1 MNGLTRT
8 IVAGCVAFVG
18 GILGGCS
25 STNNL
30 EGKVV
35 AGNASIVTVVDSTDE
50 RVSGPG
56 IAGAKVVLRSRSTG
70 LSDQILGTVTTNE
83 RGEFT
88 LKIAGGT
95 ISQQLVVEATAP
107 DHTVA
112 NGAIYIWPTNK
123 RGLVVLRSMTAS
135 SATKPTNPAT
145 AAYINGE
152 SGE

>member
-1 MNGLTRT
+1 MNTMTRMLA
-8 IVAGCVAFVG
+8 VGCVSVLG
-18 GILGGCS
+18 MVLGGCA

-35 AGNASIVTVVDSTDE
+35 AGTASIVTVVDSTDA

-56 IAGAKVVLRSRSTG
+56 IAGAKVVLRSRTTG
-70 LSDQILGTVTTNE
+70 MSDQIIGTVMTNE

-88 LKIAGGT
+88 LRVKGGS
-95 ISQQLVVEATAP
+95 IDQQLVVEATAP

-112 NGAIYIWPTNK
+112 NGAIYLWPTNK

-135 SATKPTNPAT
+135 NATKPTHPAT